1 MAENNTIVPSKMI
14 LNLCTL
20 FIFRSISVFLSFHRD
35 LARIFDATEAA
46 LKILFAAHI
55 ALVNRL

>member
-1 MAENNTIVPSKMI
+1 MAENSTIVPSKMI

-20 FIFRSISVFLSFHRD
+20 FIFRFISVFLSFHRD
-35 LARIFDATEAA
+35 LARIFDATKAA